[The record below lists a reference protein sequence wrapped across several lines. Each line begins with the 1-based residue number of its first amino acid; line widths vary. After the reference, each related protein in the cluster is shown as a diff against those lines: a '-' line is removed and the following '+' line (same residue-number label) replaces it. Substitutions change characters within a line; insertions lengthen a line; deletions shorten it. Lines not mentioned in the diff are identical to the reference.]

1 MRNYRYYAK
10 GIHRSIVGEQK
21 SDFLKLCI
29 SSRGN
34 SMFKGTENCTLSIL
48 TVKS

>member
-1 MRNYRYYAK
+1 MLEVYTGY
-10 GIHRSIVGEQK
+10 SGEQK

-34 SMFKGTENCTLSIL
+34 NIFKGTENCTLSIV
-48 TVKS
+48 TGVKS